1 MYEVGLEREYE
12 KTKNDEA
19 RMKES
24 NLTHF
29 IVVDG
34 GAGCIQGRL
43 YYKVFAEKGVKYPE
57 TYLQLTLHNVIWQ
70 KFIFFC
76 AICFIK
82 IFTICIAMMT
92 SMMMVVIDQDCWLT
106 QPIGQTTQLGPP
118 TPNLS
123 IINIFIH
130 FPCLCICWMKNTHDC

>member
-1 MYEVGLEREYE
+1 MYEVGVERECE

-34 GAGCIQGRL
+34 GTGCIQGRL

-57 TYLQLTLHNVIWQ
+57 TYLQL
-70 KFIFFC
+70 
-76 AICFIK
+76 
-82 IFTICIAMMT
+82 CIMLFDRNSFSFVQFA
-92 SMMMVVIDQDCWLT
+92 SL
-106 QPIGQTTQLGPP
+106 
-118 TPNLS
+118 
-123 IINIFIH
+123 
-130 FPCLCICWMKNTHDC
+130 